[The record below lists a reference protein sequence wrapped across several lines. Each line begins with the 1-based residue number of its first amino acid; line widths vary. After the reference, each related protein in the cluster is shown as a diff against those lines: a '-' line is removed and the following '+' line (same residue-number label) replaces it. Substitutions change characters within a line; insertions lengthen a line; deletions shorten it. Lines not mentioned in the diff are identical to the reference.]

1 MRKELPKRNK
11 FFTFH
16 MILTVVLILLV
27 KDANGYD
34 FQNGNAAIDIV
45 IPASLSVVL
54 QEVSPGDAPIIFRT
68 ETLLSNAWFDALAPF
83 HKTAVGVYTKFPA
96 SYRFTENGNKNKN
109 IAILYASYQ
118 VLMSLF
124 PKYKNIW
131 DTMMKRAEL

>member
-1 MRKELPKRNK
+1 
-11 FFTFH
+11 
-16 MILTVVLILLV
+16 
-27 KDANGYD
+27 
-34 FQNGNAAIDIV
+34 
-45 IPASLSVVL
+45 VVL